1 MKGID
6 DPVAVKSIKKLL
18 KLDWGHY
25 NLYLVGGLIQGWE
38 TKDIDVAVTGPI
50 INHDKFHLN
59 TDYAFKTFK

>member
-18 KLDWGHY
+18 NLNWGHY

-38 TKDIDVAVTGPI
+38 TKDIVGS
-50 INHDKFHLN
+50 
-59 TDYAFKTFK
+59 